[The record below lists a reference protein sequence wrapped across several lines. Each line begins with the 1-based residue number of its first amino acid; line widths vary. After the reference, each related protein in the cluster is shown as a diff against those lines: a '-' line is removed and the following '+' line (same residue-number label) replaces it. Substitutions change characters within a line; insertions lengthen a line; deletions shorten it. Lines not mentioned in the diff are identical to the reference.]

1 MSAAPSGRRIS
12 DGARG
17 PRLPRRDVARQAPR
31 ENHARPLTWAMRA
44 GLVWYALTPA
54 ERPTSGLLVPGE
66 ATRVS
71 LYERSFLDSFA
82 VDAKLTTD
90 GREEASNWM
99 TLAAHPSEDAGAAF
113 AGGAP

>member
-1 MSAAPSGRRIS
+1 MNNSSRRTKPACVK
-12 DGARG
+12 GW
-17 PRLPRRDVARQAPR
+17 L
-31 ENHARPLTWAMRA
+31 EELN
-44 GLVWYALTPA
+44 GLIPNGIH
-54 ERPTSGLLVPGE
+54 EIVPGE